1 MNITQ
6 RYIQIYGRER
16 YEALM
21 KADPVE
27 FELLSENQL
36 FYEKFKDL
44 KEGATLDRSE
54 YLALVKFYNTV
65 NKYINAKYSKNSR

>member
-1 MNITQ
+1 MTITEQ
-6 RYIQIYGRER
+6 YIQIYGRQR

-21 KADPVE
+21 RADPVE
-27 FELLSENQL
+27 FELLSEHSL
-36 FYEKFKDL
+36 FYQKFKHI
-44 KEGATLDRSE
+44 KPGATLDRNE